1 MKRTRFFALFLS
13 LCILLTACGS
23 AAPTDDGIFNRAE
36 ADMNSAALD
45 QMEMPFETT
54 AAFAPEE
61 LKSESAIDAPVLSN
75 RKLIKTVQIEAETEE
90 YDALVAALEEK
101 LTALGGYTESRQT
114 GTFGKTRRWSNMTLR
129 IPVEN
134 LPAFVA
140 HVTEEANVLS
150 TSEETQDVTLQYS
163 DTEAKLAA
171 LKTEQARLLELLAAA
186 NNLSEILEIEAR
198 LSDVTYE
205 LERYESQKRGYDNRI
220 NYATVHLSLEEVAVL
235 TELEEPTVWTRIRD
249 GFTESLQGVSDGFVD
264 LFVYLFAGS
273 PYIAVTGAV
282 LALVILLARKQSR
295 KAQKEKQS
303 APSENP

>member
-45 QMEMPFETT
+45 QMEMPFETS
-54 AAFAPEE
+54 AAPEE

-171 LKTEQARLLELLAAA
+171 LKTEQARLMELLAAA

-220 NYATVHLSLEEVAVL
+220 NYATVHLSLEEVTVL

-249 GFTESLQGVSDGFVD
+249 GFTESLQGVGDGLVD
-264 LFVYLFAGS
+264 LFVYLIAGS

>member
-45 QMEMPFETT
+45 QMEMPFETS
-54 AAFAPEE
+54 AAPEE
-61 LKSESAIDAPVLSN
+61 LKSESAIDAPVLSD

-101 LTALGGYTESRQT
+101 LAALGGYTESRQT

-171 LKTEQARLLELLAAA
+171 LKTEQARLMELLAAA

-264 LFVYLFAGS
+264 LFVYLIAGS

>member
-45 QMEMPFETT
+45 QMEMPFETS
-54 AAFAPEE
+54 AAPEE

-101 LTALGGYTESRQT
+101 LAALGGYTESRQT

-171 LKTEQARLLELLAAA
+171 LKTEQARLMELLAAA

-220 NYATVHLSLEEVAVL
+220 NYATVHLSLDAVTVL

-264 LFVYLFAGS
+264 LFVYLIAGS

>member
-23 AAPTDDGIFNRAE
+23 AAPTDDGFFGGAE

-54 AAFAPEE
+54 AAPDE
-61 LKSESAIDAPVLSN
+61 LKSESAIDAPVLSD

-90 YDALVAALEEK
+90 YDALIAALEEK
-101 LTALGGYTESRQT
+101 LTALGGYTEYRQT
-114 GTFGKTRRWSNMTLR
+114 GTYGKTRRWSNMTLR

-264 LFVYLFAGS
+264 LFVYLIAGS

-282 LALVILLARKQSR
+282 LALVIVLARKQSR
-295 KAQKEKQS
+295 KAQKKQQS

>member
-45 QMEMPFETT
+45 QMEMPFETS
-54 AAFAPEE
+54 AAPEE
-61 LKSESAIDAPVLSN
+61 LKSESAIDATVLSN

-171 LKTEQARLLELLAAA
+171 LKTEQARLMELLAAA

-235 TELEEPTVWTRIRD
+235 TPVEEPTVWTRIRD
-249 GFTESLQGVSDGFVD
+249 GFTESLQGVGDGFVD
-264 LFVYLFAGS
+264 LFVYLIAGS

-295 KAQKEKQS
+295 KAQKKQQS

>member
-45 QMEMPFETT
+45 QMEMPFETS
-54 AAFAPEE
+54 AAPEE
-61 LKSESAIDAPVLSN
+61 LKSESAIDATVLSN

-101 LTALGGYTESRQT
+101 LAALGGYTESRQT

-150 TSEETQDVTLQYS
+150 TSEETQDVTQRETS
-163 DTEAKLAA
+163 A
-171 LKTEQARLLELLAAA
+171 L
-186 NNLSEILEIEAR
+186 
-198 LSDVTYE
+198 
-205 LERYESQKRGYDNRI
+205 
-220 NYATVHLSLEEVAVL
+220 
-235 TELEEPTVWTRIRD
+235 
-249 GFTESLQGVSDGFVD
+249 F
-264 LFVYLFAGS
+264 
-273 PYIAVTGAV
+273 
-282 LALVILLARKQSR
+282 
-295 KAQKEKQS
+295 
-303 APSENP
+303 

>member
-36 ADMNSAALD
+36 TDMNYAALD
-45 QMEMPFETT
+45 QMEMPYET
-54 AAFAPEE
+54 APSPEE
-61 LKSESAIDAPVLSN
+61 LKSGSAIDAPVLSD

-134 LPAFVA
+134 LASFVA

-171 LKTEQARLLELLAAA
+171 LKTEQARLMELLAAA

-264 LFVYLFAGS
+264 LFVYLIAGS
-273 PYIAVTGAV
+273 PYIAVTGAL
-282 LALVILLARKQSR
+282 LALVIVLARKQSR